1 MDGIIPE
8 EPRSQCIGDFP
19 AETNALARAEAV
31 ETMEESLIRLRASSS
46 KGHYS
51 GCLVDGATLIRIFGD
66 AVAEILI
73 RHDGIEGHLD
83 TMDTAFLG
91 VVRAGEY
98 IEVRAK
104 LTHSQDMSRRFE
116 CTAYKVIE
124 LIQPNGSSAR
134 VLPEPE
140 LVAKATAV
148 ATVPRK
154 LAISPRLNVVRNAG

>member
-1 MDGIIPE
+1 M
-8 EPRSQCIGDFP
+8 RSFLESPGAGVDKRAC
-19 AETNALARAEAV
+19 ARTEAV

-46 KGHYS
+46 NGHYS
-51 GCLVDGATLIRIFGD
+51 GYLVDGAMLIRIFGD

-73 RHDGIEGHLD
+73 RHDGSEGRLETLD
-83 TMDTAFLG
+83 AEFLG
-91 VVRAGEY
+91 VVRSGEY
-98 IEVRAK
+98 IEVRAT
-104 LTHSQDMSRRFE
+104 LTQSHGMTRRFE

-134 VLPEPE
+134 ALPEPE

-154 LAISPRLNVVRNAG
+154 LAISPRLNVVQ